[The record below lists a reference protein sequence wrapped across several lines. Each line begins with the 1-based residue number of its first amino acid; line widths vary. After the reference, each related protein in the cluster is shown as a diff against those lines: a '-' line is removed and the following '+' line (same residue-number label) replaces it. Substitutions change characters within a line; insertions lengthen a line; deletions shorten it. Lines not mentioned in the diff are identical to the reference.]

1 MNDSDDHPQSASR
14 PSRIAG
20 FRVRRASIVLSLLAL
35 GGVSLFLAAG
45 WPHPE
50 DRLTHKALWRE
61 VRRTDLSISVI
72 ERGNLESQE
81 NVEIYCEVEDVQRDG
96 INGTP
101 IVWIIPN
108 GASVEK
114 GELLCELETTPMR
127 EALDEQLLDTE
138 EARTDQFQAEANYDN
153 QITTNETTE
162 AEAELDVELAK
173 LNLQMFTDKE
183 TGTHRLAVE
192 EIKRSIDDTNNEILA
207 SQASLELK
215 DDDRRGLQSLF
226 KLGYANRNELRR
238 SELSYLQAEGEY
250 AAKLNKLQ
258 TSMATLRKKQDYE
271 RRMQLMELEG
281 QVKTAE
287 RALIQTK
294 RNNEAQLAR
303 LKSLLRTR
311 TEQLKKEEERLKRYE
326 TQLEL
331 CKIYAPQTG
340 MVAYASDRNNEVR
353 EGVPVRYRQHL
364 MSIPKL
370 DAMQVRTAVHESVLD
385 QISSGLAAT
394 ITIDAFPDRRYEGE
408 VQSVA
413 VLPDQ
418 NGWRGSNTKVYETVV
433 TIDAKVQGLKPG
445 MTAVTEI
452 HIDELKDVVAV
463 PVQAVM
469 QHSDDTWC
477 VVKSRQG
484 VQPVSVTVGRSNDA
498 YVEIIDGLQ
507 AGDQVALNPTDL
519 ARDLFDDE
527 SDDQSDQG

>member
-1 MNDSDDHPQSASR
+1 MNDSDEHTTGAER
-14 PSRIAG
+14 PRRFAG
-20 FRVRRASIVLSLLAL
+20 FRIRRASIVLSLLAL

-45 WPHPE
+45 WPHPD

-61 VRRTDLSISVI
+61 IRRTDLSISVI

-81 NVEIYCEVEDVQRDG
+81 NIEIFCKVEDVQRDG

-108 GASVEK
+108 GASVEE
-114 GELLCELETTPMR
+114 GDLLCELETTPMQ
-127 EALDEQLLDTE
+127 EALDEQLLETE
-138 EARTDQFQAEANYDN
+138 EARTKQFQAEADYDN
-153 QITTNETTE
+153 QITTNQTTE
-162 AEAELDVELAK
+162 AEAELAVELAK

-183 TGTHRLAVE
+183 SGTYRLAVE

-271 RRMQLMELEG
+271 QRMQLMELEG
-281 QVKTAE
+281 EVQTAE
-287 RALIQTK
+287 RALVQTK
-294 RNNEAQLAR
+294 RSNEARLAQF
-303 LKSLLRTR
+303 KSLAKTR
-311 TEQLKKEEERLKRYE
+311 TEQLKKEEERLNRYQ

-331 CKIYAPQTG
+331 CKIYAPQAG

-353 EGVPVRYRQHL
+353 EGVPVRNRQHL
-364 MSIPKL
+364 MSIPRL
-370 DAMQVRTAVHESVLD
+370 DSMQVRTAVHESVLD
-385 QISSGLAAT
+385 QIDRGLDAT
-394 ITIDAFPDRRYEGE
+394 VTIDAFPDRQYKGSVE
-408 VQSVA
+408 SVA

-418 NGWRGSNTKVYETVV
+418 SGWRGSGTKVYETVV
-433 TIDAKVQGLKPG
+433 TIDTAVEGLKPG

-452 HIDELKDVVAV
+452 HIDKLVDVIAV

-469 QHSDDTWC
+469 QHNDDTWC
-477 VVKSRQG
+477 IVKNPEGIR
-484 VQPVSVTVGRSNDA
+484 PVPVTVGRSNDA

-507 AGDQVALNPTDL
+507 TGTQVALNPTDL
-519 ARDLFDDE
+519 AGDLFDDE
-527 SDDQSDQG
+527 SDDEA